1 MKILA
6 LGDAA
11 LMDGFALL
19 GIETHAD
26 LGPAEIDAIL
36 ASMVRRREPALVFM
50 QQDLMT
56 ADIPMIGQLRSQGGA
71 ILICEIPSLHGAGDY
86 RPEVE
91 KLIGRVLGTSM
102 LEQRVGD

>member
-6 LGDAA
+6 VGGAA

-26 LGPAEIDAIL
+26 LTAVEIDEL
-36 ASMVRRREPALVFM
+36 LSGLVRRRERALVYL
-50 QQDLMT
+50 QQDLLS
-56 ADIPMIGQLRSQGGA
+56 ADIPTIRQLRSQGGS
-71 ILICEIPSLHGAGDY
+71 ILICEIPSLHAPGDY

-91 KLIGRVLGTSM
+91 QLIGRVLGPSM

>member
-1 MKILA
+1 MKIIA
-6 LGDAA
+6 LGSAA

-26 LGPAEIDAIL
+26 LAPADIDEL
-36 ASMVRRREPALVFM
+36 LSGLVRRRERALIYL

-56 ADIPMIGQLRSQGGA
+56 DDIPMIRQLRSQGGA
-71 ILICEIPSLHGAGDY
+71 ILICEIPSLRAAESY

-91 KLIGRVLGTSM
+91 KLIGRVLGSSM
-102 LEQRVGD
+102 LEQSVGD

>member
-6 LGDAA
+6 LGSAA

-26 LGPAEIDAIL
+26 IAAAEIDELLSAL
-36 ASMVRRREPALVFM
+36 VRRRESALIFI
-50 QQDLMT
+50 QQDLMS
-56 ADIPMIGQLRSQGGA
+56 ADIPTIRQLRSQGGA
-71 ILICEIPSLHGAGDY
+71 ILICEIPSLHAAEDY

-91 KLIGRVLGTSM
+91 NLIGRVLGSSM